1 MRISTSRFAA
11 IAGTVLCWISCNT
24 ATAAQDEH
32 QSIPAAQEHSRH
44 GEDVALPAMRLDAGK
59 KWQMDDHT
67 RTLFKK
73 MESDFAQADHSSLEG
88 LRSIGG
94 TLKGELDTLIKGC
107 TMTGDAHTMLQVYLT
122 DYMTAVD
129 DLATAPNVADGRT
142 EAVKI
147 KGYLDRYDDYFE

>member
-1 MRISTSRFAA
+1 MRIFTPGFAA
-11 IAGTVLCWISCNT
+11 IAGAALCLISYNP
-24 ATAAQDEH
+24 ATAAQHEH
-32 QSIPAAQEHSRH
+32 QSAPAAQEHSQH
-44 GEDVALPAMRLDAGK
+44 GEHVALPAMRLDAGK

-73 MESDFAQADHSSLEG
+73 MEADFAHADHSSLEG

-94 TLKGELDTLIKGC
+94 TLKSELDTLIKGC
-107 TMTGDAHTMLQVYLT
+107 TMTGDAHTMLHVYLT

-129 DLATAPNVADGRT
+129 KLATAPTVTDGRT

-147 KGYLDRYDDYFE
+147 KGFLDRYDDYFE

>member
-1 MRISTSRFAA
+1 MRIFTPGFAA
-11 IAGTVLCWISCNT
+11 TAGAALFWISCNT

-32 QSIPAAQEHSRH
+32 QSTPATQEHSRH
-44 GEDVALPAMRLDAGK
+44 GEHAALPAMQLDTGK

-73 MESDFAQADHSSLEG
+73 MEADFAQADHSSVEG

-107 TMTGDAHTMLQVYLT
+107 TMTGDAHTMLHVYLT

-129 DLATAPNVADGRT
+129 KLATAPTVTDGRT
-142 EAVKI
+142 QAIKI